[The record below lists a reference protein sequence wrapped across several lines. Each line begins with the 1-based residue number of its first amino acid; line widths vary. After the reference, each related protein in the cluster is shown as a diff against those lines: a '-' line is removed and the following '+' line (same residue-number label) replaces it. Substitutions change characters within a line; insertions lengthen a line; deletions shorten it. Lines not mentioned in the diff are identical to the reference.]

1 MALQAAFAVR
11 RVISSL
17 VGISALLAAG
27 IGSSGAA
34 TAAEPWP
41 ANLHAVYDI
50 NFNGFNV
57 GTFDFQSQAESQS
70 YTLTGNARL
79 SVLLGA
85 FKWDGETRSF
95 GLLVKQE
102 PKPASFTFD
111 FKSTLRSG
119 STKMGFSDGAVT
131 NVTHLPP
138 AVTKSGTIPV

>member
-95 GLLVKQE
+95 GTGGVFLVEDTVGAGHQ
-102 PKPASFTFD
+102 TR
-111 FKSTLRSG
+111 TLG
-119 STKMGFSDGAVT
+119 SDDCVFVT
-131 NVTHLPP
+131 V
-138 AVTKSGTIPV
+138 AC